1 MEKSQ
6 TRLPFLGIIIN
17 KSGTTIQM
25 DIYNCPTDSERY
37 ISFTSNQPQHC
48 LTSIPFSFARRICTI
63 VENENVKE
71 KPFKELKKTLLEQKT
86 ISR

>member
-6 TRLPFLGIIIN
+6 TRLPFLDIIIN
-17 KSGTTIQM
+17 KSGTTIWR
-25 DIYNCPTDSERY
+25 DIYNCPTDSKRY
-37 ISFTSNQPQHC
+37 VSFTSNQPQHC